1 MIDQKDSDSQ
11 APLARKDSDPSR
23 LGRQLAAAR
32 RVRGLTQAEVAAR
45 ARCSVRGLWLAERG
59 QGSVALFIA
68 AAAAAGSEIAG
79 RALPSGNHLGARLE
93 ALRLR
98 MGISRR
104 ELAARSNL
112 SRTTIAAL
120 EGGQL
125 GHLAVLERVGDTL
138 NAGLGLVAL
147 GQSAAFFGSTALSSA
162 WDSWASP
169 AAVLDLVY
177 AALGGTPDLDPC
189 SPGRARCRVTAA
201 VHYTEDDDGLSLPWH
216 GRVYMNPPYGR
227 TISHWTAKAVGEVA
241 ARRASVVIGLIPA
254 RTDTTWW
261 HRDVAGNA
269 HVCLIKGRLAFG
281 DGRNAAPFPSAVVAW
296 GASATLQTSLTTT
309 FNTGWHV
316 PPVRSS
322 EIQEFGKVP
331 IAIESIRT

>member
-1 MIDQKDSDSQ
+1 M
-11 APLARKDSDPSR
+11 ARKDSDSSR
-23 LGRQLAAAR
+23 LGRQLSAAR
-32 RVRGLTQAEVAAR
+32 RASGLTQAEVAAR

-68 AAAAAGSEIAG
+68 AAAAAGCEIAG
-79 RALPSGNHLGARLE
+79 RALPPGNHLGERLE
-93 ALRLR
+93 TLRLR
-98 MGISRR
+98 MGISRL
-104 ELAARSNL
+104 ELAVRSNL

-120 EGGQL
+120 ESGQL

-138 NAGLGLVAL
+138 NAGLGLVPV
-147 GQSAAFFGSTALSSA
+147 GQGAAFFGSAALSSG

-169 AAVLDLVY
+169 ASVLDLVY
-177 AALGGTPDLDPC
+177 TALGGTPDLDPC
-189 SPGRARCRVTAA
+189 SPGRARCRVKAA
-201 VHYTEDDDGLSLPWH
+201 IHYTEDDDGLLLPWH

-227 TISHWTAKAVGEVA
+227 TIGHWTAKAVLEVTA
-241 ARRASVVIGLIPA
+241 GRASVVIGLIPA

-296 GASATLQTSLTTT
+296 GACTTLQASLTAT
-309 FNTGWHV
+309 FSNGWHV
-316 PPVRSS
+316 PSIRNN
-322 EIQEFGKVP
+322 EIQEFGKIP
-331 IAIESIRT
+331 IAIEITRT